1 MIREYFA
8 GRSLLITG
16 GTGFLGQALIAKILR
31 DLPQVERIYA
41 FARPGRGRNGETL
54 SAEERVQRM
63 LAEDAVF
70 RRHRDGDPEGFAPQA
85 AKVVAVPWDTDKPD
99 FGVEPAMLDR
109 LRQEID
115 TIFNSAATV
124 VFDEPLDDSIR
135 LNTHGPLALLQFAAG
150 CRKPVDF
157 VHVSTAYVNGR
168 LTGVIPEEPL
178 PLDRDISQM
187 ANPGAGS
194 APFDPEREIAD
205 CEEFCRGVYEEGRGE
220 ALRRGFERAIL
231 RQHRTRP
238 LSKSRLEKLTED
250 RSRHW
255 IERRLV
261 DEGMRR
267 AREHG
272 WNDVY
277 TFTKA
282 MGEQL
287 LVGNRDG
294 QALVIVRPS
303 IIESSLEDPEPGW
316 ITGLKVM
323 DPLVAAY
330 GKGLL
335 PDFPARPDLALDIVP
350 VDVVVNTTLAAAT
363 QASPGEV
370 QVYHA
375 ATASRNP
382 VRISQLYDSLV
393 TYFSAN
399 PLLGRD
405 GRAPHLASWT
415 YPGVRRFRLKF
426 RLKYSLPLALH
437 SWWLKRLP
445 SGWRWASPQKRRLLS
460 TMKIRLQ
467 RVLYYADIYHP
478 YTHLTCSFATDR
490 ARSLYARLPEGERQD
505 FNMDVERID
514 WERYICDVHL
524 PGLRRHVLRDAG
536 EEEIFREA
544 PAEVGSEEERWQQ
557 EEELQ
562 TIPDLLRWS
571 CARYGEVTALQMKRG
586 NSWRKVAFGGLL
598 ARAEAQ
604 ADLWQRCG
612 LESGDRVLL
621 YAANSPEWV
630 IAYMAASVG
639 GLSVVPVDPQTR
651 GEEVWKLA
659 AFTRARGL
667 IASRPCFETLNPE
680 AGSGLAGWPLPVFDL
695 ENEGRPSPPPD
706 GASEEAQP
714 APQGDRKPPEV
725 TPEMEASIIFTAGTA
740 IEPRGVVLTHRNFL
754 SDLLALAE
762 VQRLDR
768 GDRVLS
774 LLPLHHG
781 LEFTGSLL
789 MSLLSGATITYLET
803 LNSRVIL
810 ETMRETGTTALLA
823 VPRLL
828 KILADRIERLGRH
841 GEEERNALNRDS
853 AALISRL
860 KLVVSGGA
868 PLASG
873 IFESYRRMGVT
884 VYEGYGLTETS
895 PIVTVNPPGKTR
907 KGSVGIPLP
916 GVELRIDEPDPRGCG
931 EILVRGPNVM
941 PGYLDSPELTAEVLM
956 DGWLHSGDI
965 GYLDDDGYLFITGRC
980 KDLIVTGAGKNV
992 YPGEVEGLYRGL
1004 PEVAE
1009 LSVVGVRSPRTLSE
1023 EAHGVA
1029 VLEEG
1034 AGEAAAARV
1043 KEAAYG
1049 ISRHLPTYQR
1059 IQRLHVRS
1067 RPLPR
1072 NHAGEVDRTRV
1083 LEELQHQLHGAEV
1096 EVDESLA
1103 PWERSVYDLL
1113 SRITGLT
1120 AAEVLAHGDAP
1131 LNSLL
1136 DSLMSVEFAAVVEET
1151 LGRSLPREIHRSP
1164 TLRSLMDK
1172 LEPLFADAGKEVVSS
1187 VNEGGYWTRALR
1199 GEDGNRE
1206 HRRPAEGGSGALREA
1221 FWSAGGGL
1229 FRLYFSLK
1237 ARGLEHLPAD
1247 RPYVIAANHS
1257 SHLDAPSILLAV
1269 RPHVDRLSLAAA
1281 RDYFSRSPLLSWFLH
1296 TMLDAVPFD
1305 RQEEFLESLLALR
1318 RLIGVRRP
1326 LLVFPEGTRSPSGR
1340 LQPFRTGVG
1349 LLAVELD
1356 LPIVPVHVLGTR
1368 EALPKHGRF
1377 PRRNPVRLNF
1387 GPPVEMAPYAA
1398 RRQRLG
1404 NYEVYREVTAQVRRE
1419 IARLA
1424 GKAEEGG
1431 NSAAG
1436 ATG

>member
-31 DLPQVERIYA
+31 DLPRVERIYA
-41 FARPGRGRNGETL
+41 FARPGRGPNRQIL
-54 SAEERVQRM
+54 SAEERVERM
-63 LAEDAVF
+63 LSEDSVF
-70 RRHRDGDPEGFAPQA
+70 RRHRDRDPDGFARQA
-85 AKVVAVPWDTDKPD
+85 GKVVAVPWDTDKPD

-109 LRQEID
+109 LRDEID
-115 TIFNSAATV
+115 TIINSAATV

-135 LNTHGPLALLQFAAG
+135 LNTHGPVVLMKFAAG

-168 LTGVIPEEPL
+168 LTGDIPEQLL
-178 PLDRDISQM
+178 PLDRNIHQL
-187 ANPGAGS
+187 ANPGAAS

-205 CEEFCRGVYEEGRGE
+205 CEAFCKGVYEEGRGE
-220 ALRRGFERAIL
+220 ARRREFERAIL
-231 RQHRTRP
+231 RQHRSRP

-250 RSRHW
+250 RSRQW

-267 AREHG
+267 ARKNG

-287 LVGNRDG
+287 LVRNRDG

-363 QASPGEV
+363 QASTGEV
-370 QVYHA
+370 QVYQA

-382 VRISQLYDSLV
+382 VRISQLYESLV
-393 TYFSAN
+393 TYFGAN
-399 PLLGRD
+399 PLLDRD
-405 GRAPHLASWT
+405 GRAPDLVRWT
-415 YPGVRRFRLKF
+415 YPGIRTFRLKF

-437 SWWLKRLP
+437 SWLLKRLP
-445 SGWRWASPQKRRLLS
+445 SRWGWASPQKRRLLS

-478 YTHLTCSFATDR
+478 YTHLECSFATDR
-490 ARSLYARLPEGERQD
+490 ARALHASLPESERQV

-514 WERYICDVHL
+514 WDRYIGDIHL
-524 PGLRRHVLRDAG
+524 PGLRRHVLGDAG
-536 EEEIFREA
+536 EEEIFREP

-571 CARYGEVTALQMKRG
+571 CARYGEITALQMKRG
-586 NSWRKVAFGGLL
+586 DSWVTVAYGELL

-604 ADLWQRCG
+604 ANLWQRCG
-612 LESGDRVLL
+612 LEVGDRVLL
-621 YAANSPEWV
+621 YGGNSPEWV
-630 IAYMAASVG
+630 ISYMAASVA
-639 GLSVVPVDPQTR
+639 GLAVVPVDPQTPP
-651 GEEVWKLA
+651 GEVWKLA
-659 AFTRARGL
+659 AFTKARAL
-667 IASRPCFETLNPE
+667 IASPACKETLDPE
-680 AGSGLAGWPLPVFDL
+680 AGSGLTGWPLPFFDL
-695 ENEGRPSPPPD
+695 ENGGKPFPPAGSSAEP
-706 GASEEAQP
+706 QP
-714 APQGDRKPPEV
+714 PPQGDGKAPGV
-725 TPEMEASIIFTAGTA
+725 TPEMEASIIFTSGTA
-740 IEPRGVVLTHRNFL
+740 VEPRGVVLTHGNFL
-754 SDLLALAE
+754 SNLLALAE
-762 VQRLDR
+762 VQRLGR

-781 LEFTGSLL
+781 LEFTGALL
-789 MSLLSGATITYLET
+789 MSLLSGATVTYLET

-810 ETMRETGTTALLA
+810 QTMRETGTTALLA

-841 GEEERNALNRDS
+841 GEEERNALDRDS

-868 PLASG
+868 PLAPG

-895 PIVTVNPPGKTR
+895 PIVTVNPPGKAR
-907 KGSVGIPLP
+907 PGSVGIPLP

-941 PGYLDSPELTAEVLM
+941 PGYLDSPELTAGILRN
-956 DGWLHSGDI
+956 GWLHSGDI
-965 GYLDDDGYLFITGRC
+965 GWVDEEGYLFITGRC

-992 YPGEVEGLYRGL
+992 YPDEVEGLYGDL

-1023 EAHGVA
+1023 QAHGVA
-1029 VLEEG
+1029 VLAEG
-1034 AGEAAAARV
+1034 AGDPEAAAVRV
-1043 KEAAYG
+1043 REAAYG
-1049 ISRHLPTYQR
+1049 ISRSLPTYQR

-1067 RPLPR
+1067 GPLPR
-1072 NHAGEVDRTRV
+1072 NPAGEVDRPQV
-1083 LEELQHQLHGAEV
+1083 LAELQHQLQGAEV

-1103 PWERSVYDLL
+1103 PWERSVYELL

-1120 AAEVLAHGDAP
+1120 PAEVLAHGDAP
-1131 LNSLL
+1131 LDSLL
-1136 DSLMSVEFAAVVEET
+1136 DSLMSVEFAAVVRET
-1151 LGRSLPREIHRSP
+1151 LGVPLPPEILRSP
-1164 TLRSLMDK
+1164 TLRSLVDK
-1172 LEPLFADAGKEVVSS
+1172 LEPLFVASDKRIASPGDG
-1187 VNEGGYWTRALR
+1187 GGYWTRALR
-1199 GEDGNRE
+1199 GQDGDRG
-1206 HRRPAEGGSGALREA
+1206 HQLRADRGSGVLRET
-1221 FWSAGGGL
+1221 FWTAGGGL
-1229 FRLYFSLK
+1229 YRLYFSLR
-1237 ARGLEHLPAD
+1237 ASGLEHLPAD

-1257 SHLDAPSILLAV
+1257 SHLDAPSILLAI
-1269 RPHVDRLSLAAA
+1269 RPHVDRISLAAA
-1281 RDYFSRSPLLSWFLH
+1281 RDYLSRSPSLGWFLR

-1305 RQEEFLESLLALR
+1305 RQEEFLDSLLALR

-1326 LLVFPEGTRSPSGR
+1326 LLVFPEGTRSPGGA

-1349 LLAVELD
+1349 LLAVEFD
-1356 LPIVPVHVLGTR
+1356 LPIVPVHVAGTR
-1368 EALPKHGRF
+1368 EALPKNGRF
-1377 PRRNPVRLNF
+1377 PRRNRVSLSF

-1398 RRQRLG
+1398 RRERLG
-1404 NYEVYREVTAQVRRE
+1404 NYEVYREVTAQGRRE

-1424 GKAEEGG
+1424 GVAEEPG
-1431 NSAAG
+1431 SAEERD
-1436 ATG
+1436 

>member
-8 GRSLLITG
+8 GRTLLITG

-41 FARPGRGRNGETL
+41 FARPGRGPNRQTL
-54 SAEERVQRM
+54 SAEERVERM
-63 LAEDAVF
+63 LSEDSVF
-70 RRHRDGDPEGFAPQA
+70 RRHRDRDPDGFARQA

-99 FGVEPAMLDR
+99 FGVEPAMLDL
-109 LRQEID
+109 LREEID
-115 TIFNSAATV
+115 TIVNSAATV

-135 LNTHGPLALLQFAAG
+135 LNTHGPVALMKFAAG

-168 LTGVIPEEPL
+168 LTGEIPEQLL
-178 PLDRDISQM
+178 PPDRNIRQM
-187 ANPGAGS
+187 ANPGKGS

-220 ALRRGFERAIL
+220 ARRSEFKRAIL
-231 RQHRTRP
+231 RQHRSRP

-250 RSRHW
+250 RSRQW
-255 IERRLV
+255 IERSLV

-267 AREHG
+267 ARKNG

-330 GKGLL
+330 GKGML

-363 QASPGEV
+363 RASPGEV

-382 VRISQLYDSLV
+382 VRISQLYEGLV
-393 TYFSAN
+393 TYFSGN
-399 PLLGRD
+399 PLLDRD
-405 GRAPHLASWT
+405 GRAPQLAKWS
-415 YPGVRRFRLKF
+415 YPGIRRFRLKF
-426 RLKYSLPLALH
+426 RLKYSLPLTLH
-437 SWWLKRLP
+437 SWLLKRLP
-445 SGWRWASPQKRRLLS
+445 SGWGWASPQKRRLLS

-478 YTHLTCSFATDR
+478 YTHLECSFATDR
-490 ARSLYARLPEGERQD
+490 ARALHASLPESERRV

-514 WERYICDVHL
+514 WERYIGGVHL
-524 PGLRRHVLRDAG
+524 PGLRRHVLGDAG
-536 EEEIFREA
+536 EEEIFREP
-544 PAEVGSEEERWQQ
+544 PAEAGSEEERWQQ
-557 EEELQ
+557 EEELR

-571 CARYGEVTALQMKRG
+571 CARYGESTALQMKRG
-586 NSWRKVAFGGLL
+586 DSWVRVAYVELL

-612 LESGDRVLL
+612 LEAGDRVLL
-621 YAANSPEWV
+621 YGGNSPGWV
-630 IAYMAASVG
+630 ISYMAASVA
-639 GLSVVPVDPQTR
+639 GLTVVPLDPQTR
-651 GEEVWKLA
+651 PGELWKLA
-659 AFTRARGL
+659 AFTRARAL
-667 IASRPCFETLNPE
+667 IASPACKETLNPE
-680 AGSGLAGWPLPVFDL
+680 EGSGLAGWPLPLFDL
-695 ENEGRPSPPPD
+695 ENGGRPFPPEGSAAEPQPPPPSA
-706 GASEEAQP
+706 GNLP
-714 APQGDRKPPEV
+714 GV
-725 TPEMEASIIFTAGTA
+725 TPKMEASIIFTAGTA
-740 IEPRGVVLTHRNFL
+740 VEPRGVVLTHGNFL

-789 MSLLSGATITYLET
+789 MSLLSGATVTYLET

-810 ETMRETGTTALLA
+810 DSIRETGTTALLA

-828 KILADRIERLGRH
+828 KILADRIERLSRH
-841 GEEERNALNRDS
+841 GEEERRALNRDS

-868 PLASG
+868 PLAPAV
-873 IFESYRRMGVT
+873 FESYRRMGVT

-895 PIVTVNPPGKTR
+895 PIVTVNPPGR
-907 KGSVGIPLP
+907 ARPGSVGIPLP
-916 GVELRIDEPDPRGCG
+916 GVELRIDEPDARGSG
-931 EILVRGPNVM
+931 EILVRGPIVM
-941 PGYLDSPELTAEVLM
+941 TGYLDRPGITAEVLRE
-956 DGWLHSGDI
+956 GWLHTGDI
-965 GYLDDDGYLFITGRC
+965 GYIDDGGYLFITGRC
-980 KDLIVTGAGKNV
+980 KDMIVTGAGKNV
-992 YPGEVEGLYRGL
+992 YPDEVEGLYRGL

-1009 LSVVGVRSPRTLSE
+1009 LSVVGVRSPRTLGE
-1023 EAHGVA
+1023 ETHGVA
-1029 VLEEG
+1029 VLGKG
-1034 AGEAAAARV
+1034 AGDAETATARV
-1043 KEAAYG
+1043 REAAYG

-1059 IQRLHVRS
+1059 IQRLHVGS

-1072 NHAGEVDRTRV
+1072 NEAGEVDRARV
-1083 LEELQHQLHGAEV
+1083 LAELQQRLQVAEI

-1103 PWERSVYDLL
+1103 PWERSVYGLL
-1113 SRITGLT
+1113 GGITGLT
-1120 AAEVLAHGDAP
+1120 PAEVLAHGDDP
-1131 LNSLL
+1131 LDSLL
-1136 DSLMSVEFAAVVEET
+1136 DSLMSVEFAAVVGET
-1151 LGRSLPREIHRSP
+1151 LGRPLPREILRSG
-1164 TLRSLMDK
+1164 TLRGLVDK
-1172 LEPLFADAGKEVVSS
+1172 LEPLFAAAAKEAVFP
-1187 VNEGGYWTRALR
+1187 EDRGGYWTRALR
-1199 GEDGNRE
+1199 GEMGSGGPE
-1206 HRRPAEGGSGALREA
+1206 PSAGGGSGILREA
-1221 FWSAGGGL
+1221 FWTAGGGL
-1229 FRLYFSLK
+1229 YRLYFSLK
-1237 ARGLEHLPAD
+1237 ASGLEHLPEN

-1257 SHLDAPSILLAV
+1257 SHLDAPSILLAI
-1269 RPHVDRLSLAAA
+1269 RPRIDRLSLAAA
-1281 RDYFSRSPLLSWFLH
+1281 RDYLSRSPQLRWFLR

-1340 LQPFRTGVG
+1340 LQPFKTGVG
-1349 LLAVELD
+1349 LLSVELD
-1356 LPIVPVHVLGTR
+1356 LPVVPVHIAGTR
-1368 EALPKHGRF
+1368 EALPKNGRF
-1377 PRRNPVRLNF
+1377 PRRNRVSLSF
-1387 GPPVEMAPYAA
+1387 GPPVEMGPYAA
-1398 RRQRLG
+1398 RRERLG

-1424 GKAEEGG
+1424 GDGPKAG
-1431 NSAAG
+1431 SAEV
-1436 ATG
+1436 TD

>member
-1 MIREYFA
+1 MIREYFT

-31 DLPQVERIYA
+31 DLPGVERIYA
-41 FARPGRGRNGETL
+41 FARPGRGPNRQVL
-54 SAEERVQRM
+54 SAEERVERM
-63 LAEDAVF
+63 LAEDSVF
-70 RRHRDGDPEGFAPQA
+70 RRHRDRDPDGFARRA
-85 AKVVAVPWDTDKPD
+85 ARVVAVPWDTDKPD

-109 LRQEID
+109 LRDEID
-115 TIFNSAATV
+115 TVINSAATV

-135 LNTHGPLALLQFAAG
+135 LNTHGPVALMKFASG
-150 CRKPVDF
+150 CRKRVDF

-168 LTGVIPEEPL
+168 LTGEIPEQLL
-178 PLDRDISQM
+178 PPDRNIRQL
-187 ANPGAGS
+187 ANPGAAS
-194 APFDPEREIAD
+194 ARFDPEREIAD
-205 CEEFCRGVYEEGRGE
+205 CEAFCRGVYEEGRGE
-220 ALRRGFERAIL
+220 ARRREFERAIL
-231 RQHRTRP
+231 RQHRSRP
-238 LSKSRLEKLTED
+238 LSKSRLGKLTED
-250 RSRHW
+250 RTRNW

-267 AREHG
+267 ARKNG

-330 GKGLL
+330 GKGML

-363 QASPGEV
+363 RASPGEV

-382 VRISQLYDSLV
+382 VRISQLYESLV
-393 TYFSAN
+393 AYFGAN

-405 GRAPHLASWT
+405 GRAPDLAKWT
-415 YPGVRRFRLKF
+415 YPGIRSFRLKF
-426 RLKYSLPLALH
+426 RLKYSLPLTLH
-437 SWWLKRLP
+437 SWLLKRLP
-445 SGWRWASPQKRRLLS
+445 SGWNWASPQKRRLLS

-478 YTHLTCSFATDR
+478 YTHLECSFSTDR
-490 ARSLYARLPEGERQD
+490 ARALHASLPAGERQV

-514 WERYICDVHL
+514 WDRYIGDVHL
-524 PGLRRHVLRDAG
+524 PGLRRHVLGDAG
-536 EEEIFREA
+536 EEEIFREP

-571 CARYGEVTALQMKRG
+571 CARYGEITALQMKRG
-586 NSWRKVAFGGLL
+586 DSWVRVSYGELL
-598 ARAEAQ
+598 ARAEAR

-612 LESGDRVLL
+612 LEAGDRVLL
-621 YAANSPEWV
+621 YGGNSPEWV
-630 IAYMAASVG
+630 IAYMGASVA
-639 GLSVVPVDPQTR
+639 GLAVVPVDPQTPP
-651 GEEVWKLA
+651 GEVWKLA

-667 IASRPCFETLNPE
+667 VASRASFETLGSE
-680 AGSGLAGWPLPVFDL
+680 RAAAGTSGRPLAFFDLDGRMFPLPGG
-695 ENEGRPSPPPD
+695 EAAAEPPPR
-706 GASEEAQP
+706 EHLQP
-714 APQGDRKPPEV
+714 PGVSPG
-725 TPEMEASIIFTAGTA
+725 MEASIIFTAGTA
-740 IEPRGVVLTHRNFL
+740 VEPRGVVLTHGNFL
-754 SDLLALAE
+754 SNLLAIAE

-789 MSLLSGATITYLET
+789 MSLLSGATVTYLET

-810 ETMRETGTTALLA
+810 ETMRETGTNALLA

-841 GEEERNALNRDS
+841 GEEERHALDRDS
-853 AALISRL
+853 AAPISRL

-868 PLASG
+868 PLAPG

-895 PIVTVNPPGKTR
+895 PIVTVNPPGKAR
-907 KGSVGIPLP
+907 PGSVGIPLP
-916 GVELRIDEPDPRGCG
+916 GVDLRIDEPDPRGCG

-941 PGYLDSPELTAEVLM
+941 PGYLDSPGLTAAVLRN
-956 DGWLHSGDI
+956 GWLHSGDI
-965 GYLDDDGYLFITGRC
+965 GWVDDEGYLFITGRC

-992 YPGEVEGLYRGL
+992 YPDEVEGLYRGL

-1029 VLEEG
+1029 VLAEG
-1034 AGEAAAARV
+1034 AGDAAAARAR
-1043 KEAAYG
+1043 EAAYG
-1049 ISRHLPTYQR
+1049 ISRNLPTYQR

-1067 RPLPR
+1067 GPLPR
-1072 NHAGEVDRTRV
+1072 NCAGEVDRPRV
-1083 LEELQHQLHGAEV
+1083 LADLQHELQGAEV
-1096 EVDESLA
+1096 EIDESLA

-1120 AAEVLAHGDAP
+1120 PAEVLAHGDAP
-1131 LNSLL
+1131 LDSLL
-1136 DSLMSVEFAAVVEET
+1136 DSLMSVEFAGIVGET
-1151 LGRSLPREIHRSP
+1151 LGRPLSREILRSP
-1164 TLRSLMDK
+1164 TLRSLVDK
-1172 LEPLFADAGKEVVSS
+1172 LEPLFVASEKRIPSPGDG
-1187 VNEGGYWTRALR
+1187 GGYWTRALR
-1199 GEDGNRE
+1199 GQDGNRG
-1206 HRRPAEGGSGALREA
+1206 HQLRADGGSGILRKT
-1221 FWSAGGGL
+1221 FWTAGGGL
-1229 FRLYFSLK
+1229 YRLYFSLK
-1237 ARGLEHLPAD
+1237 ARGLEHLPPD
-1247 RPYVIAANHS
+1247 RPYVIAANHT
-1257 SHLDAPSILLAV
+1257 SHLDAPSILLAI
-1269 RPHVDRLSLAAA
+1269 RPRIDRISLAAA
-1281 RDYFSRSPLLSWFLH
+1281 RDYLSRSPSLSWFLR

-1326 LLVFPEGTRSPSGR
+1326 LLVFPEGTRSSSGA

-1349 LLAVELD
+1349 LLAIELD
-1356 LPIVPVHVLGTR
+1356 LPIVPVHVAGTR
-1368 EALPKHGRF
+1368 EALPKNGRF
-1377 PRRNPVRLNF
+1377 PRRNRVSLNF

-1398 RRQRLG
+1398 RRERLG
-1404 NYEVYREVTAQVRRE
+1404 NYEVYREVTGQVRRE

-1424 GKAEEGG
+1424 GDGGEAGSAE
-1431 NSAAG
+1431 
-1436 ATG
+1436 ATN

>member
-1 MIREYFA
+1 MIREYYA
-8 GRSLLITG
+8 GRYLLITG

-41 FARPGRGRNGETL
+41 FARPGRGGNGKIL
-54 SAEERVQRM
+54 PAEERVERM
-63 LAEDAVF
+63 LAEDSVF
-70 RRHRDGDPEGFAPQA
+70 RGHRDGDPQGFARQA

-99 FGVEPAMLDR
+99 FGVEPAMLGR
-109 LRQEID
+109 LREEID

-135 LNTHGPLALLQFAAG
+135 LNTHGPLALLKFAAG

-168 LTGVIPEEPL
+168 LTGDIPEQPL
-178 PLDRDISQM
+178 PLDRDITQM
-187 ANPGAGS
+187 ADLDARS
-194 APFDPEREIAD
+194 APFDPEREITD
-205 CEEFCRGVYEEGRGE
+205 CEEFCGGVYEEGRGD
-220 ALRRGFERAIL
+220 ARRREFKRAIL

-250 RSRHW
+250 RSKHW

-267 AREHG
+267 AKKHG

-287 LVGNRDG
+287 LVGNRNG

-330 GKGLL
+330 GKGML

-375 ATASRNP
+375 ATTSRNP
-382 VRISQLYDSLV
+382 VRQSQLFDSLV

-399 PLLGRD
+399 PLLDRD
-405 GRAPHLASWT
+405 GRAPHLAKWT
-415 YPGVRRFRLKF
+415 FPGVRLFRLKF
-426 RLKYSLPLALH
+426 RFKYSLPLALH
-437 SWWLKRLP
+437 SWLLRRMP
-445 SGWRWASPQKRRLLS
+445 SAWRWASPQKRRLLS

-478 YTHLTCSFATDR
+478 YTHLNCRFVTER
-490 ARSLYARLPEGERQD
+490 ARVLHASLPEGEQQV
-505 FNMDVERID
+505 FNMDVDRID
-514 WERYICDVHL
+514 WEHYIEKVHL
-524 PGLRRHVLRDAG
+524 PGLRRHVLGAVG
-536 EEEIFREA
+536 EEEIFPEA
-544 PAEVGSEEERWQQ
+544 PSEVGSEEERWQQ
-557 EEELQ
+557 EEELR

-571 CARYGEVTALQMKRG
+571 CARYGESTALQMKRG
-586 NSWRKVAFGGLL
+586 DSWARVNYGELL
-598 ARAEAQ
+598 ARAEVQ
-604 ADLWQRCG
+604 SDLWQRSG
-612 LESGDRVLL
+612 LEAGDRVLL
-621 YAANSPEWV
+621 YAGNSPEWV
-630 IAYMAASVG
+630 IAYMAASAA
-639 GLSVVPVDPQTR
+639 GLAVVPVDPQTR

-659 AFTRARGL
+659 AFTGARAL
-667 IASRPCFETLNPE
+667 VASRASFESLSFRGDTGE
-680 AGSGLAGWPLPVFDL
+680 AGRPLPVFNLDDG
-695 ENEGRPSPPPD
+695 GRPFPLPD
-706 GASEEAQP
+706 GGETGP
-714 APQGDRKPPEV
+714 PTPQSDRDPLDV

-740 IEPRGVVLTHRNFL
+740 VQPRGVVLTHGNFI
-754 SDLLALAE
+754 SDLLSLAE

-828 KILADRIERLGRH
+828 KILADRIEGLARH
-841 GEEERNALNRDS
+841 GEEERDVLNRDS

-868 PLASG
+868 PLAPG

-895 PIVTVNPPGKTR
+895 PIVTVNPPGKAR
-907 KGSVGIPLP
+907 PGSVGIPLP
-916 GVELRIDEPDPRGCG
+916 GVELRIDEPDPRGYG
-931 EILVRGPNVM
+931 EILVRGPIVM
-941 PGYLDSPELTAEVLM
+941 SGYLDSPGLTAEVLRE
-956 DGWLHSGDI
+956 GWLHSGDI
-965 GYLDDDGYLFITGRC
+965 GYVDDDGYLFITGRC
-980 KDLIVTGAGKNV
+980 KDMIVTGAGKNV
-992 YPGEVEGLYRGL
+992 YPDEVEGLYRGL

-1009 LSVVGVRSPRTLSE
+1009 LSVVGVRSPRTLGE

-1029 VLEEG
+1029 VLGEG
-1034 AGEAAAARV
+1034 TGDAAAAAARV
-1043 KEAAYG
+1043 REAAYG
-1049 ISRHLPTYQR
+1049 ISRRLPTYQR
-1059 IQRLHVRS
+1059 IQRFHVGS

-1072 NHAGEVDRTRV
+1072 NDAGEVDRPQV
-1083 LEELQHQLHGAEV
+1083 LAELQHQLQGAEV

-1120 AAEVLAHGDAP
+1120 PAEVLAHGDAP
-1131 LNSLL
+1131 LDSLL
-1136 DSLMSVEFAAVVEET
+1136 DSLMSMEFAAVVGET
-1151 LGRSLPREIHRSP
+1151 LGRPLPREIHRCP

-1172 LEPLFADAGKEVVSS
+1172 LEPLFNAAGKGIVTAAD
-1187 VNEGGYWTRALR
+1187 EGGYWTRALR
-1199 GEDGNRE
+1199 GEDRDGVPKPSA
-1206 HRRPAEGGSGALREA
+1206 HGGSGALREV

-1229 FRLYFSLK
+1229 YRLYFSLK

-1257 SHLDAPSILLAV
+1257 SHLDAPSILLAI

-1281 RDYFSRSPLLSWFLH
+1281 RDYFSRSPLLSWFLR

-1305 RQEEFLESLLALR
+1305 RQEDFLESLLALR
-1318 RLIGVRRP
+1318 RLAGVRRP

-1340 LQPFRTGVG
+1340 LQPFKSGVG

-1368 EALPKHGRF
+1368 EALPKQGRF
-1377 PRRNPVRLNF
+1377 PRRNPVSLNF

-1398 RRQRLG
+1398 RRERLG
-1404 NYEVYREVTAQVRRE
+1404 NYEVYREVTAQVRRD
-1419 IARLA
+1419 IARLSGGA
-1424 GKAEEGG
+1424 GEGG
-1431 NSAAG
+1431 VPAA
-1436 ATG
+1436 ATD